1 MALDNGQFGNCS
13 PEPQWQAAGEAL
25 TWRRAVRAPGRARS
39 TVSRQ
44 GGSPAWSRP
53 LVDVRWAQASPPFEK
68 GAPSRLVVIL
78 HPVQTEEEDGPWPCP
93 WAGTV

>member
-1 MALDNGQFGNCS
+1 M
-13 PEPQWQAAGEAL
+13 
-25 TWRRAVRAPGRARS
+25 
-39 TVSRQ
+39 
-44 GGSPAWSRP
+44 
-53 LVDVRWAQASPPFEK
+53 RWAQASPPFGE

>member
-1 MALDNGQFGNCS
+1 MALTMGSLGNCS
-13 PEPQWQAAGEAL
+13 PEPQWQAAGGGPDLEESSAY
-25 TWRRAVRAPGRARS
+25 RQDRS
-39 TVSRQ
+39 TVSEGQ

-53 LVDVRWAQASPPFEK
+53 GASDEVGTGLWLLWK
-68 GAPSRLVVIL
+68 GRSRLVVIL